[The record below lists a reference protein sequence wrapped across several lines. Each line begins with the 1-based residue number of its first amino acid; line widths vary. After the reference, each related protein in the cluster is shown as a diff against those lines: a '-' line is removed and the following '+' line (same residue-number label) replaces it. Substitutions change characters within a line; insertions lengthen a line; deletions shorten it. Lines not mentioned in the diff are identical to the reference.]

1 MDILHNLVSRE
12 EKTVTFRLLLSSV
25 CQKAVTV
32 LLPCQL
38 GCATAWGWQ
47 EVLQSGALWLG
58 SQQLSALSRTEVE
71 PEGQVEI
78 WGEPW
83 SKRRWL
89 GPRMGG
95 REKGGLVQVCCW
107 VTRQHLFLHFLE
119 CSSTMGEWTRAQNH
133 GVTRKS
139 SSQCCQQGSL
149 LGLWSV

>member
-12 EKTVTFRLLLSSV
+12 EKTLTFRLLLSSV
-25 CQKAVTV
+25 CQKAIAV

-95 REKGGLVQVCCW
+95 REKRGLVQVCCW
-107 VTRQHLFLHFLE
+107 VSI
-119 CSSTMGEWTRAQNH
+119 SSCI
-133 GVTRKS
+133 S
-139 SSQCCQQGSL
+139 
-149 LGLWSV
+149 